1 MRTQGAPKRR
11 HVWTKTCALVLFG
24 YVFTH
29 LLLDVSVVAA
39 SDNESKA
46 IPERIITIA
55 PNSAEIICALGA
67 CDAIVGVSKYCVYPK
82 ELTSRPRVGGLFD
95 PDLEKIIALRPDLVV
110 LRGRNESVE
119 RLCRESGVPV
129 YNDRTD
135 TLAGIERCVT
145 DLGTRLDRR
154 DQAHKLLERFDR
166 QIAAIRARNDGA
178 KKPRVLV
185 TISRH
190 PGRLANILTS
200 GKGTFLDEMITIA
213 GGENAFGHL
222 EMAYPQISP
231 EAIIAR
237 RPDVILELMPEAELS
252 EAARQSVIQDWKE
265 LSSVPA
271 VAAGRVFVLDDD
283 NALIPSPRY
292 VSIIEKVSHLLHPE

>member
-1 MRTQGAPKRR
+1 M
-11 HVWTKTCALVLFG
+11 WTTTCALVLFG
-24 YVFTH
+24 CVSTH
-29 LLLDVSVVAA
+29 WLLGVVVVAA
-39 SDNESKA
+39 SNDVSKV

-95 PDLEKIIALRPDLVV
+95 TDLEKIIALRPDLVV
-110 LRGRNESVE
+110 LRGHNESVE
-119 RLCRESGVPV
+119 RLCRESGIPV
-129 YNDRTD
+129 YHDPTEPLADINQTIATLGRRLARREQADR
-135 TLAGIERCVT
+135 LIERFQK
-145 DLGTRLDRR
+145 RL
-154 DQAHKLLERFDR
+154 
-166 QIAAIRARNDGA
+166 AAIRIRFEGA

-252 EAARQSVIQDWKE
+252 EAARQGVIQDWKE
-265 LSSVPA
+265 LYSVPA
-271 VAAGRVFVLDDD
+271 VAAGRVYVLDDD

-292 VSIIEKVSHLLHPE
+292 VSAIEKVSRLLHPE

>member
-1 MRTQGAPKRR
+1 MQP
-11 HVWTKTCALVLFG
+11 
-24 YVFTH
+24 
-29 LLLDVSVVAA
+29 DVVVVAGPY
-39 SDNESKA
+39 DESKA
-46 IPERIITIA
+46 IPGRIITIA

-110 LRGRNESVE
+110 LRGRSESVE
-119 RLCRESGVPV
+119 RLCTESGIPV
-129 YNDRTD
+129 YNDPTD
-135 TLAGIERCVT
+135 TLAGIEQT
-145 DLGTRLDRR
+145 IATLGQRLARR
-154 DQAHKLLERFDR
+154 EQADKLVERFR
-166 QIAAIRARNDGA
+166 RRLAAIRTRFEGA

-252 EAARQSVIQDWKE
+252 EAARQGVIQDWKE

-271 VAAGRVFVLDDD
+271 VASGRVFVLDDD

-292 VSIIEKVSHLLHPE
+292 VSIIEKVSRLLHPE